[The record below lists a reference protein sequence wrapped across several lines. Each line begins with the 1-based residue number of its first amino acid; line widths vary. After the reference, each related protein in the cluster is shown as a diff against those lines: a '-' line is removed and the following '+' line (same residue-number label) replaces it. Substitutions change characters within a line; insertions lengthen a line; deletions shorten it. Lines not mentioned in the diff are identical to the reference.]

1 MDGLV
6 EFETED
12 GAVIRVEPASD
23 LSGSQLV
30 ADHDGGVVRAT
41 RTFDNALG
49 HVRSAARSALRVLRD
64 DSLAPDSVELE
75 FGVKLSAEAG
85 AVIAKSTVEAHL
97 VVRLSWSPRSAAGS
111 PETPLNS

>member
-12 GAVIRVEPASD
+12 GSTIVVEPSED

-30 ADHDGGVVRAT
+30 ADHDGGPVRAT
-41 RTFDNALG
+41 RTFENALG
-49 HVRSAARSALRVLRD
+49 HVRTAAQSALRVLRD
-64 DSLAPDSVELE
+64 DSLAPHSVELE

-97 VVRLSWSPRSAAGS
+97 VVRLTWSPAHASGAPGTS
-111 PETPLNS
+111 VNS